1 MIGEGILINEYQT
14 PFDLLEIDK
23 EPQEVQDQFWDC
35 INNIPLVRT
44 LISAD
49 RPRAKDLPRDEF
61 GRIIVDVTK
70 PHILEDMDYFRQ
82 TAITFQKT
90 GRFTHLRPNGNP
102 NSEYMKWLKEE
113 VRRCTE
119 GYVRPSDG
127 EWITGDYYFFLNY
140 CPILQADTSD
150 SGKTKGKKMAKRI
163 SDFPKVWEGH
173 YLRTHYL
180 QQARENG
187 NHASELSR
195 RGSGKAHPMD
205 VPVLTSSGWKYWGDV
220 IPGDYLWGDDG
231 NLTKVIYT
239 NNMIC
244 PMYRI
249 TLADGRFIDCS
260 EGHLWNAIS
269 HKHKG
274 RVTLDTKYIYNT
286 YKSSRKVS
294 SRNPKG
300 VEYEYS
306 IVTNKGVEYPYNKTK
321 IDPYTFGLLLGDGCF
336 RVDGANKTYYT
347 CHPDDWRYIK
357 DFIPYK
363 NVFKYNNTKYGYN
376 LNIPNFIGI
385 LKEYGLFMCKS
396 EDKFIPEEYLHNS
409 KEVRLELLK
418 GIMDSDGTTS
428 GNAYSIDLA
437 SKRLRSQL
445 IELCLSLG
453 YNYRTSE
460 RKTGYKKKDGT
471 YVECKTSYRLRIY
484 TNDIICKLPRK
495 TAGIKN
501 RSKSNYAN
509 SKIVGTKIVNVEY
522 IGDKLGK
529 CVTVDNNS
537 SCYLVGDF
545 ITTHNSYVG
554 GSLLSKRFVIG
565 ESKEV
570 CREVQCVVTAY
581 EKKYIS
587 GANQILD
594 MFKKYIDFLA
604 INTELPSK
612 RLVDSSQNLTWKMGY
627 KDLDTGADKGTL
639 NSVIGITSKDD
650 ESKLRGSRGVLYIIE
665 EAGTFPRL
673 LGLYATLRPS
683 VEDGDSVFG
692 LIYAYGTSGDEDSDF
707 AALQEI
713 MYNPKGYNMYALK
726 NVYDKEGQGRP
737 HFVFFFPGYMNRSNC
752 YDNNGNSDVTKAILE
767 ILKDRF
773 TVKYNSSDVNAV
785 TKRISEIPIT
795 PQEAIL
801 RAKSNLFPI
810 TDLNERLNQI
820 DNNPSEF
827 DDVYVGN
834 LVPNEEGGMDFR
846 VSNSLPIRDF
856 PIKDNKNE
864 GAIEIFRM
872 PEKDHNGKVFENRY
886 IIGHDPVDDDEAQTA
901 SLTSTFVL
909 DLFTDQIVAEYTGRH
924 MMAEDNFEIVRRLC
938 VFYNAKCLYE
948 SNKKGI
954 FAYFQEKRCVHLLA
968 DTPQYLKD
976 VDVIKSIGFGN
987 KAKGVNATQAVNAYA
1002 NKLIKEWLLKV
1013 NSFVKT
1019 LPYKDDNGEEYY
1031 KDVEVQEFNLY
1042 NIRNRAL
1049 IKELI
1054 QYNSDGNFDRVRAL
1068 GMVMLY
1074 RQQYLILYGG
1084 DVKEGVESYDDA
1096 DYLGNDPF
1104 FTNNYGM

>member
-1 MIGEGILINEYQT
+1 MIGEGIQINEYQT
-14 PFDLLEIDK
+14 PFGTLEIDK

-35 INNIPLVRT
+35 INNIPLVRS

-49 RPRAKDLPRDEF
+49 RPRAKDLPRDEL
-61 GRIIVDVTK
+61 GRIIVDITK

-90 GRFTHLRPNGNP
+90 GQFTHLRPNGNP

-113 VRRCTE
+113 VRRCIE

-195 RGSGKAHPMD
+195 RGSGK
-205 VPVLTSSGWKYWGDV
+205 
-220 IPGDYLWGDDG
+220 
-231 NLTKVIYT
+231 
-239 NNMIC
+239 
-244 PMYRI
+244 
-249 TLADGRFIDCS
+249 
-260 EGHLWNAIS
+260 
-269 HKHKG
+269 
-274 RVTLDTKYIYNT
+274 
-286 YKSSRKVS
+286 
-294 SRNPKG
+294 
-300 VEYEYS
+300 
-306 IVTNKGVEYPYNKTK
+306 
-321 IDPYTFGLLLGDGCF
+321 
-336 RVDGANKTYYT
+336 
-347 CHPDDWRYIK
+347 
-357 DFIPYK
+357 
-363 NVFKYNNTKYGYN
+363 
-376 LNIPNFIGI
+376 
-385 LKEYGLFMCKS
+385 
-396 EDKFIPEEYLHNS
+396 
-409 KEVRLELLK
+409 
-418 GIMDSDGTTS
+418 
-428 GNAYSIDLA
+428 
-437 SKRLRSQL
+437 
-445 IELCLSLG
+445 
-453 YNYRTSE
+453 
-460 RKTGYKKKDGT
+460 
-471 YVECKTSYRLRIY
+471 
-484 TNDIICKLPRK
+484 
-495 TAGIKN
+495 
-501 RSKSNYAN
+501 
-509 SKIVGTKIVNVEY
+509 
-522 IGDKLGK
+522 
-529 CVTVDNNS
+529 
-537 SCYLVGDF
+537 
-545 ITTHNSYVG
+545 SYVG

-612 RLVDSSQNLTWKMGY
+612 RLVDSAQNLTWKMGY

-665 EAGTFPRL
+665 EAGCHIEGTEVIMADLSFKKVENIIEGDRLLGPDGTERTVLKVYSGEDDLYKITLSNGDWQIVNSTHPVRFIKHNWYTGKDEEKLLTAPELLRLNNLDGHYIEKAKIEYPKVDIKIDPYFLGLWLGDGDSSRASISNKDREVLEWLNANYTGNIRSIKQSQDCKVFHIPNSDGVYKYLKWYNLINNKHIPNEYIYNSTEVGLKLLAGLIDTDGNYNRDKHYFEITQRYDRKQILDAAKAIATNAGLKCSITSRIANGKKPGVLHYRLRISGNISIIPTKIERKKAKIEKKYRGHRNWSHYTFKVEPYKKGNFYGFTLDKDSLFILKDGTIVHNTFPRL

-737 HFVFFFPGYMNRSNC
+737 NFVFFFPGYMNRSNC
-752 YDNNGNSDVTKAILE
+752 YDDNGNSDVTKAILE

-834 LVPNEEGGMDFR
+834 LVPNDQGGMEFR
-846 VSNSLPIRDF
+846 ISDSLPIRDF

-864 GAIEIFRM
+864 GAIEIFKM
-872 PEKDHNGKVFENRY
+872 PERDHNGKVFENRY
-886 IIGHDPVDDDEAQTA
+886 IIGHDPVDDDEAHTA

-909 DLFTDQIVAEYTGRH
+909 DLFTDQIVAEYTGRN

-938 VFYNAKCLYE
+938 IFYNAKCLYE

-954 FAYFQEKRCVHLLA
+954 FAYFQEKRCIHLLA

-987 KAKGVNATQAVNAYA
+987 KAKGVNATIAVNTYA

-1013 NSFVKT
+1013 NTSVKT
-1019 LPYKDDNGEEYY
+1019 LPFKDDNGVEYY
-1031 KDVEVQEFNLY
+1031 KDIEVQEFNLY

-1049 IKELI
+1049 LKELI
-1054 QYNSDGNFDRVRAL
+1054 QFNADGNFDRVRAL

-1074 RQQYLILYGG
+1074 RQQYLILYEGN
-1084 DVKEGVESYDDA
+1084 VKDGMESYDDA

-1104 FTNNYGM
+1104 FSNNYGK

>member
-1 MIGEGILINEYQT
+1 MIGEGIFINEYQT

-35 INNIPLVRT
+35 INNIPLVRN

-49 RPRAKDLPRDEF
+49 RPRAKDLPRDEY
-61 GRIIVDVTK
+61 GRIIVDVTR

-113 VRRCTE
+113 VRRCIE

-195 RGSGKAHPMD
+195 RGSGK
-205 VPVLTSSGWKYWGDV
+205 
-220 IPGDYLWGDDG
+220 
-231 NLTKVIYT
+231 
-239 NNMIC
+239 
-244 PMYRI
+244 
-249 TLADGRFIDCS
+249 
-260 EGHLWNAIS
+260 
-269 HKHKG
+269 
-274 RVTLDTKYIYNT
+274 
-286 YKSSRKVS
+286 
-294 SRNPKG
+294 
-300 VEYEYS
+300 
-306 IVTNKGVEYPYNKTK
+306 
-321 IDPYTFGLLLGDGCF
+321 
-336 RVDGANKTYYT
+336 
-347 CHPDDWRYIK
+347 
-357 DFIPYK
+357 
-363 NVFKYNNTKYGYN
+363 
-376 LNIPNFIGI
+376 
-385 LKEYGLFMCKS
+385 
-396 EDKFIPEEYLHNS
+396 
-409 KEVRLELLK
+409 
-418 GIMDSDGTTS
+418 
-428 GNAYSIDLA
+428 
-437 SKRLRSQL
+437 
-445 IELCLSLG
+445 
-453 YNYRTSE
+453 
-460 RKTGYKKKDGT
+460 
-471 YVECKTSYRLRIY
+471 
-484 TNDIICKLPRK
+484 
-495 TAGIKN
+495 
-501 RSKSNYAN
+501 
-509 SKIVGTKIVNVEY
+509 
-522 IGDKLGK
+522 
-529 CVTVDNNS
+529 
-537 SCYLVGDF
+537 
-545 ITTHNSYVG
+545 SYVG

-834 LVPNEEGGMDFR
+834 LVPNDEGGMDFR

-872 PEKDHNGKVFENRY
+872 PEKDHNGKVFDNRY

-909 DLFTDQIVAEYTGRH
+909 DLFTDQIVAEYTGRN

-938 VFYNAKCLYE
+938 IFYNAKCLYE

-968 DTPQYLKD
+968 DTPPYLKD

-987 KAKGVNATQAVNAYA
+987 KAKGVNATHAVNAYA

-1054 QYNSDGNFDRVRAL
+1054 QYNNDGNFDRVRAL
-1068 GMVMLY
+1068 GMAMLY

>member
-1 MIGEGILINEYQT
+1 MGEGILINEYQT
-14 PFDLLEIDK
+14 PFELLEIDK

-35 INNIPLVRT
+35 INNIPLIRS
-44 LISAD
+44 LISVD

-61 GRIIVDVTK
+61 GRIIVDVTR

-90 GRFTHLRPNGNP
+90 GQFTHLRPNGNP

-113 VRRCTE
+113 VRRCIE

-150 SGKTKGKKMAKRI
+150 SGRTKGKKMAKRI

-195 RGSGKAHPMD
+195 RGSGK
-205 VPVLTSSGWKYWGDV
+205 
-220 IPGDYLWGDDG
+220 
-231 NLTKVIYT
+231 
-239 NNMIC
+239 
-244 PMYRI
+244 
-249 TLADGRFIDCS
+249 
-260 EGHLWNAIS
+260 
-269 HKHKG
+269 
-274 RVTLDTKYIYNT
+274 
-286 YKSSRKVS
+286 
-294 SRNPKG
+294 
-300 VEYEYS
+300 
-306 IVTNKGVEYPYNKTK
+306 
-321 IDPYTFGLLLGDGCF
+321 
-336 RVDGANKTYYT
+336 
-347 CHPDDWRYIK
+347 
-357 DFIPYK
+357 
-363 NVFKYNNTKYGYN
+363 
-376 LNIPNFIGI
+376 
-385 LKEYGLFMCKS
+385 
-396 EDKFIPEEYLHNS
+396 
-409 KEVRLELLK
+409 
-418 GIMDSDGTTS
+418 
-428 GNAYSIDLA
+428 
-437 SKRLRSQL
+437 
-445 IELCLSLG
+445 
-453 YNYRTSE
+453 
-460 RKTGYKKKDGT
+460 
-471 YVECKTSYRLRIY
+471 
-484 TNDIICKLPRK
+484 
-495 TAGIKN
+495 
-501 RSKSNYAN
+501 
-509 SKIVGTKIVNVEY
+509 
-522 IGDKLGK
+522 
-529 CVTVDNNS
+529 
-537 SCYLVGDF
+537 
-545 ITTHNSYVG
+545 SYVG

-612 RLVDSSQNLTWKMGY
+612 RLVDSAQNLTWKMGY

-737 HFVFFFPGYMNRSNC
+737 NFVFFFPGYMNRSNC
-752 YDNNGNSDVTKAILE
+752 YDSNGNSDVTKAILE

-834 LVPNEEGGMDFR
+834 LVPNDEGGMDFR

-872 PEKDHNGKVFENRY
+872 PEKDHNGRVFDNRY

-909 DLFTDQIVAEYTGRH
+909 DLFTDQIVAEYTGRN

-938 VFYNAKCLYE
+938 IFYNAKCLYE

-968 DTPQYLKD
+968 DTPPYLKD

-987 KAKGVNATQAVNAYA
+987 KAKGVNATQPVNAYA

-1019 LPYKDDNGEEYY
+1019 LLYKDDNGEEYY

-1042 NIRNRAL
+1042 NLRNRAL

-1054 QYNSDGNFDRVRAL
+1054 QYNNDGNFDRVRAL

>member
-14 PFDLLEIDK
+14 PFDILEIDK

-35 INNIPLVRT
+35 INNIPLVRS

-49 RPRAKDLPRDEF
+49 RPRAKDLPKDEL
-61 GRIIVDVTK
+61 GRIIVDVTR

-90 GRFTHLRPNGNP
+90 GQFTHLRPNGNP

-113 VRRCTE
+113 VRRCIE

-195 RGSGKAHPMD
+195 RGSGK
-205 VPVLTSSGWKYWGDV
+205 
-220 IPGDYLWGDDG
+220 
-231 NLTKVIYT
+231 
-239 NNMIC
+239 
-244 PMYRI
+244 
-249 TLADGRFIDCS
+249 
-260 EGHLWNAIS
+260 
-269 HKHKG
+269 
-274 RVTLDTKYIYNT
+274 
-286 YKSSRKVS
+286 
-294 SRNPKG
+294 
-300 VEYEYS
+300 
-306 IVTNKGVEYPYNKTK
+306 
-321 IDPYTFGLLLGDGCF
+321 
-336 RVDGANKTYYT
+336 
-347 CHPDDWRYIK
+347 
-357 DFIPYK
+357 
-363 NVFKYNNTKYGYN
+363 
-376 LNIPNFIGI
+376 
-385 LKEYGLFMCKS
+385 
-396 EDKFIPEEYLHNS
+396 
-409 KEVRLELLK
+409 
-418 GIMDSDGTTS
+418 
-428 GNAYSIDLA
+428 
-437 SKRLRSQL
+437 
-445 IELCLSLG
+445 
-453 YNYRTSE
+453 
-460 RKTGYKKKDGT
+460 
-471 YVECKTSYRLRIY
+471 
-484 TNDIICKLPRK
+484 
-495 TAGIKN
+495 
-501 RSKSNYAN
+501 
-509 SKIVGTKIVNVEY
+509 
-522 IGDKLGK
+522 
-529 CVTVDNNS
+529 
-537 SCYLVGDF
+537 
-545 ITTHNSYVG
+545 SYVG

-570 CREVQCVVTAY
+570 CKEVQCVVTAY

-612 RLVDSSQNLTWKMGY
+612 RLVDSAQNLTWKMGY

-737 HFVFFFPGYMNRSNC
+737 YFVFFFPGYMNRSNC

-834 LVPNEEGGMDFR
+834 LVPNDEGGMDFR

-872 PEKDHNGKVFENRY
+872 PEKDHNGKVFDNRY

-909 DLFTDQIVAEYTGRH
+909 DLFTDQIVAEYTGRN

-938 VFYNAKCLYE
+938 IFYNAKCLYE

-968 DTPQYLKD
+968 DTPSYLKD

-987 KAKGVNATQAVNAYA
+987 KAKGVNATHAVNTYA

-1013 NSFVKT
+1013 NKFVKT
-1019 LPYKDDNGEEYY
+1019 LLYKDDNGEEYY

-1042 NIRNRAL
+1042 NLRNRAL

-1054 QYNSDGNFDRVRAL
+1054 QYNNDGNFDRVRAL

-1084 DVKEGVESYDDA
+1084 DVKEGVESYDDS